1 MSIVGESVK
10 RINDEYLCA
19 AGAEAQEKRHKLGES
34 AVRELV
40 DWFERLPTAITY
52 RDKGTPGLDS

>member
-1 MSIVGESVK
+1 MARGSLLGAGAMSIVGESVK

-40 DWFERLPTAITY
+40 D
-52 RDKGTPGLDS
+52 